1 MRRKQS
7 NSHLDNRQVV
17 MLENAFYQVRSRV
30 PSMVVCCDLVKR
42 ADGVSAIRQ
51 NASSGKS

>member
-17 MLENAFYQVRSRV
+17 MLENAFYQVR
-30 PSMVVCCDLVKR
+30 
-42 ADGVSAIRQ
+42 ADVMAAMTRQ
-51 NASSGKS
+51 ALLRS